1 MELIKIKK
9 FLLFSLVVLAVSS
22 CRSVSFNDL
31 HSQNENVNKLPAL
44 RVNVDK
50 ESLKNA
56 YPVRKVTTGSGTET
70 NDGTLNF
77 YGSVSS
83 YKQDS
88 RARDVIT
95 VINYDVRNNI
105 ANSTGKL
112 KGKFNV
118 RLSNVNNEY
127 NAAYYPLTALQTITL
142 YIPSLLGAPIAE
154 QNCSVELEVE
164 IQNNHQEVVASY
176 TEVGQGSAKVAAYY
190 GYTGEEASRYCTI
203 QAIQSAMDKVK
214 LNIAED
220 YARINKALQ
229 K

>member
-1 MELIKIKK
+1 MELIKMKK

-44 RVNVDK
+44 SVNVDK

-142 YIPSLLGAPIAE
+142 
-154 QNCSVELEVE
+154 
-164 IQNNHQEVVASY
+164 
-176 TEVGQGSAKVAAYY
+176 
-190 GYTGEEASRYCTI
+190 
-203 QAIQSAMDKVK
+203 
-214 LNIAED
+214 
-220 YARINKALQ
+220 
-229 K
+229 